1 MSRNFELLRQV
12 QRSALLQR
20 ATPPTV
26 TNSRNFEV
34 LRQAEIDQ
42 QLFEDTAAPEAVP
55 TESAPPRS
63 TGFSGGEPFKI
74 VQRLFLASG
83 AAGPRAVLFCAVEQ
97 GKERDWI
104 CARVAELL
112 AKHTQGSVCIVDA
125 NLASPSLH
133 TYFDVENR
141 QGLAGAILEAGPVK
155 DFTRSLGRGR
165 LRLMSAG
172 VLSPGA
178 DSSAVLASGR
188 LRGRMSELRA
198 AFDYVVV
205 DAAPAAGDSVTANV
219 AALAD
224 GVILVVEPSLTP
236 RRAALEA
243 KEDIEAAGGRVLGV
257 VMHRRGLPFQ
267 DKSGRRREARHEPA
281 TPDRRPR

>member
-34 LRQAEIDQ
+34 LRQAQIDQ
-42 QLFEDTAAPEAVP
+42 ELFEDTAAPAAVP
-55 TESAPPRS
+55 TESAPLRS
-63 TGFSGGEPFKI
+63 TGFSSGEPFKI

-83 AAGPRAVLFCAVEQ
+83 AAAPRAVVFCAVEQ
-97 GKERDWI
+97 GRERNWI
-104 CARVAELL
+104 GARVAELL
-112 AKHTQGSVCIVDA
+112 ARHTQGSICLVDA

-133 TYFDVENR
+133 AYFEVENR
-141 QGLAGAILEAGPVK
+141 QGLAEAILEAGPVK
-155 DFTRSLGRGR
+155 DFTRSLGGGR

-178 DSSAVLASGR
+178 DSNAVLASAP
-188 LRGRMSELRA
+188 LRVRMSELRA
-198 AFDYVVV
+198 SFDYVVV
-205 DAAPAAGDSVTANV
+205 DAAPAVGGSVTANL

-224 GVILVVEPSLTP
+224 GVILVVEPSFTP

-243 KEDIEAAGGRVLGV
+243 KEEIEAAGGRVLGV
-257 VMHRRGLPFQ
+257 VLHRRGLPFPNR
-267 DKSGRRREARHEPA
+267 SGRLREA
-281 TPDRRPR
+281 

>member
-20 ATPPTV
+20 ATPPTA

-34 LRQAEIDQ
+34 LRQGQIDE
-42 QLFEDTAAPEAVP
+42 QLFESTAAPATVP

-83 AAGPRAVLFCAVEQ
+83 AAAPRAVVFCAVEQ
-97 GKERDWI
+97 GRERNWV

-112 AKHTQGSVCIVDA
+112 AKHTQGSICIVDA

-133 TYFDVENR
+133 TYFEVENR

-188 LRGRMSELRA
+188 LRVRMSELRA
-198 AFDYVVV
+198 SFDYVVV
-205 DAAPAAGDSVTANV
+205 DAAPAAGDTVTANL

-224 GVILVVEPSLTP
+224 GVILVVEPSFTP

-257 VMHRRGLPFQ
+257 VLHRRGLPF
-267 DKSGRRREARHEPA
+267 
-281 TPDRRPR
+281 PDRSRPHREP